1 MEQVTSRSKSNL
13 AENCYLT
20 SPWDPRGPMGRSDSN
35 SVLVLSL
42 QRNLFV
48 LREIRRG
55 AFFVLREIRAMQ
67 VNGLQGC
74 HGGVK
79 CVVFQVSGLESAGK
93 AEQGQL
99 KILNRL

>member
-1 MEQVTSRSKSNL
+1 MHVQN
-13 AENCYLT
+13 
-20 SPWDPRGPMGRSDSN
+20 RGPFLYLGKFAGRG
-35 SVLVLSL
+35 
-42 QRNLFV
+42 
-48 LREIRRG
+48 G
-55 AFFVLREIRAMQ
+55 ARREIRAMQ

-99 KILNRL
+99 KSLNRL

>member
-1 MEQVTSRSKSNL
+1 MHVPNQMEQVTSRSKSNL

-48 LREIRRG
+48 LREIR
-55 AFFVLREIRAMQ
+55 AMQ

-74 HGGVK
+74 HGGGSNLWCFRFLAWNQQEK
-79 CVVFQVSGLESAGK
+79 
-93 AEQGQL
+93 
-99 KILNRL
+99 LNRVNLKS

>member
-1 MEQVTSRSKSNL
+1 
-13 AENCYLT
+13 
-20 SPWDPRGPMGRSDSN
+20 MGRSDSN

-55 AFFVLREIRAMQ
+55 GGFFVLREIRAMQ